1 MAVDDASA
9 DVSGSVPTP
18 LLRLCGARSFLQ
30 SARHG
35 SRIEEIA
42 VDGSLPLARPSPVP
56 IVGLGLR
63 RQTAHEPVEQ
73 RQEEPSTK
81 KGGGK
86 KQKIDYMNNPH
97 LCLTAKEQL
106 DKARSEAAAG
116 LVGAVPWQLTTLGKP
131 DEPGPGGFERTAE
144 ERCVREGPFPQQDGG
159 GHAP

>member
-1 MAVDDASA
+1 MRA
-9 DVSGSVPTP
+9 
-18 LLRLCGARSFLQ
+18 LSFKVE

-144 ERCVREGPFPQQDGG
+144 ERLTALIRAV
-159 GHAP
+159 